1 MPHNTEKIRQAYIS
15 KHSSHMERKQV
26 IILKITDGKKL
37 HYLAVKNLSALL
49 RGITTKHEGDFYCLN
64 CFHSFRTKNK
74 LKKHKNVCEHHDY
87 CYVEMPKEDNKILK
101 YNHGEKS
108 MKFSFIIYAD
118 LESLLEKMNT
128 CHNNPKN
135 SSTTKINKH
144 ISSGYSLF
152 TQYSFDTIK
161 NKLDYY
167 RGKNCMK
174 NFCLD
179 LREHVTKIINFGE
192 KKQMIPLTK
201 EEKKIHREKRVCY
214 ICKKR
219 FSTDDDNNTTIK

>member
-1 MPHNTEKIRQAYIS
+1 M
-15 KHSSHMERKQV
+15 
-26 IILKITDGKKL
+26 LKL
-37 HYLAVKNLSALL
+37 
-49 RGITTKHEGDFYCLN
+49 
-64 CFHSFRTKNK
+64 FHSFRTKNK

-87 CYVEMPKEDNKILK
+87 CYAEMPKEDNRILK

-128 CHNNPKN
+128 CHNNPKK
-135 SSTTKINKH
+135 SSTAKINKH

-192 KKQMIPLTK
+192 KKANDTINKRRK
-201 EEKKIHREKRVCY
+201 E
-214 ICKKR
+214 
-219 FSTDDDNNTTIK
+219 NTS